1 MGAINIIS
9 KTTLNI
15 QKTLAIACSIFIVLG
30 VGSGAF
36 FRYVLGVS
44 FHGLE
49 ELLVIGSFWMYFIG
63 ASYASHEGKHISAEV
78 FSVYCSIPV
87 LRYSV
92 AVLADLITV
101 GLSLL
106 YTYFGWEFLVWSFD
120 AGGKTSRLQ
129 IPLVVGH
136 SAVFVGFFLMSCYF
150 FTDLLSQ
157 VNNLKAAY
165 LGKSTELENT
175 DN

>member
-1 MGAINIIS
+1 MGAIKFIS
-9 KTTLNI
+9 NKILTLQEI
-15 QKTLAIACSIFIVLG
+15 LAVLCSVFIVLG

-49 ELLVIGSFWMYFIG
+49 ELLVIGAFWMYFIG
-63 ASYASHEGKHISAEV
+63 ASYASHKGKHISAEV

-92 AVLADLITV
+92 SVLANFITV
-101 GLSLL
+101 GLSIL
-106 YTYFGWEFLVWSFD
+106 YTYFGWEFLVWSFE
-120 AGGKTSRLQ
+120 AGGTTSRLQ
-129 IPLVVGH
+129 IPLVFGH

-150 FTDLLSQ
+150 FNDLMGE
-157 VNNLKAAY
+157 VKKLKAAY
-165 LGKSTELENT
+165 YGKPTE
-175 DN
+175 